1 MSSSLE
7 VQGKYGEGNSS
18 RYGEEAQ
25 GLVEE
30 GGPLAPPSSS
40 LNLASKPVVY
50 QDDEGVVP
58 VILEDYLERVGVMD
72 KLRPYINTTGQIRN
86 ELIRQLIAEFFGT
99 MLFQMFGGSAP
110 PANTTAPAANGFALC
125 ALIYAFANVSGGHL
139 NPAVS
144 FALMCTGHMKW
155 WKTVM
160 YMCVQILGA
169 IFGALIYT
177 SLIPSLHI
185 GSGAGSPG
193 CFAPSNGTTTS
204 GVFGWET
211 MMTFL
216 LVMTVYAAA
225 VAKPGHGNTAP
236 LAIGLSLYAA
246 AISGGQYTGA
256 SLNPARTIGPAVVF
270 QCNGAISV
278 LYVFSEFFGG
288 VCAAGLSIFLY
299 GRNPSVRVRGQ
310 GL

>member
-7 VQGKYGEGNSS
+7 VQGSKGPSAYD
-18 RYGEEAQ
+18 RYGEEAE
-25 GLVEE
+25 GLVES
-30 GGPLAPPSSS
+30 GQTSAQV
-40 LNLASKPVVY
+40 AAAKPAY
-50 QDDEGVVP
+50 QDDEGILP
-58 VILEDYLERVGVMD
+58 VILEDYLERAGIMD

-86 ELIRQLIAEFFGT
+86 ETARQLLAEFFGT

-110 PANTTAPAANGFALC
+110 AKDTTAPAANGFALV

-144 FALMCTGHMKW
+144 FALICTGHMKW
-155 WKTVM
+155 WKGLL
-160 YMCVQILGA
+160 YMIAQIIGS

-177 SLIPSLHI
+177 SLIPALHI

-193 CFAPSNGTTTS
+193 CFAPANNTS
-204 GVFGWET
+204 KGGVFGWEM

-246 AISGGQYTGA
+246 AISGGPYTGA

-270 QCNGAISV
+270 TCNVGISF
-278 LYVFSEFFGG
+278 LYIFAEFFGAA
-288 VCAAGLSIFLY
+288 CAAGLSIFLY

>member
-7 VQGKYGEGNSS
+7 VQGKYGETT
-18 RYGEEAQ
+18 RYGAEEAQ
-25 GLVEE
+25 GLVEQ
-30 GGPLAPPSSS
+30 GGNAAPVQP
-40 LNLASKPVVY
+40 KPAY
-50 QDDEGVVP
+50 QDDEGILP
-58 VILEDYLERVGVMD
+58 VILEDYLERAGVMD
-72 KLRPYINTTGQIRN
+72 YLRPYISSTGQIRN
-86 ELIRQLIAEFFGT
+86 ETVRQLIAEFFGT

-110 PANTTAPAANGFALC
+110 AKDTTAPAANGFALV

-155 WKTVM
+155 WKSLM
-160 YMCVQILGA
+160 YMCAQILGS

-177 SLIPSLHI
+177 SLIPSLRI

-193 CFAPSNGTTTS
+193 CFAPGNGTTAG

-256 SLNPARTIGPAVVF
+256 SLNPARTIGPAAVF
-270 QCNGAISV
+270 QCNGGISV
-278 LYVFSEFFGG
+278 LYVFSEFFGAA
-288 VCAAGLSIFLY
+288 CAAGLSIFLY
-299 GRNPSVRVRGQ
+299 GRNPGVRVRGQ

>member
-7 VQGKYGEGNSS
+7 VHGKGDERQS
-18 RYGEEAQ
+18 
-25 GLVEE
+25 LVEVRAVSSTA
-30 GGPLAPPSSS
+30 GPAPGK
-40 LNLASKPVVY
+40 NT
-50 QDDEGVVP
+50 DDDDMLP
-58 VILEDYLERVGVMD
+58 VILEDYLERAGVMD
-72 KLRPYINTTGQIRN
+72 KLRPYINSTGQIRN
-86 ELIRQLIAEFFGT
+86 ETVRQLLAEFFGT
-99 MLFQMFGGSAP
+99 LLFQMFGGSAP
-110 PANTTAPAANGFALC
+110 AKDTTAPAANGFALV

-139 NPAVS
+139 NPAVT

-155 WKTVM
+155 WKGLM
-160 YMCVQILGA
+160 YMIAQVLGS

-177 SLIPSLHI
+177 SLIPALHV

-193 CFAPSNGTTTS
+193 CFAPGPGTTKG
-204 GVFGWET
+204 GVFGWEL

-270 QCNGAISV
+270 TCNVGISF
-278 LYVFSEFFGG
+278 LYIFSEFFGAA
-288 VCAAGLSIFLY
+288 CAAGLSIFLY
-299 GRNPSVRVRGQ
+299 GRNSDLRARTP